1 MVMSFKVE
9 AIDQV
14 LGEAV
19 VELGYTFLKQEQK
32 QAILAFLQGREVL
45 WCSQQNMERA
55 CVVRACLSLLI
66 DCWEELRLLL
76 SHF

>member
-1 MVMSFKVE
+1 MSFKVE

-32 QAILAFLQGREVL
+32 QAILAFLQGREVCGAPNRIWKEPVL
-45 WCSQQNMERA
+45 YMPAFC
-55 CVVRACLSLLI
+55 
-66 DCWEELRLLL
+66 
-76 SHF
+76 F